1 MLDIS
6 FLNKIQY
13 LRNFL
18 DFILF
23 YWVKPSPINLGL
35 GRTRSGHEQ
44 WRRKNTAEEEEEE
57 KRKEQWRQEQDFFR
71 SEEWRPLGLF

>member
-23 YWVKPSPINLGL
+23 YWVKPGPINLGL

-44 WRRKNTAEEEEEE
+44 WRWKNTAEEEEG

-71 SEEWRPLGLF
+71 YEEWRPLGLF

>member
-44 WRRKNTAEEEEEE
+44 WRRKNTAEEEEG

>member
-35 GRTRSGHEQ
+35 GRTRSGQEQ
-44 WRRKNTAEEEEEE
+44 WRRKNTAEEEEG